1 MTKSPVELRNES
13 AEAQAVRQA
22 LRDLVA
28 RHGSAVLGDA
38 RRVRSMLADACPT
51 GTAEIHV
58 IFLALSQGTPAH
70 LGAAATEQASLD
82 RAISRSAEELQR
94 VEAVDLQA
102 ARWAVTSCAWAEG
115 LLDGP
120 VGDDHPSA
128 PEEEPMTKPKA
139 TPSTFNPP
147 LSQSFRGSDPP
158 PGPGTGGHQR
168 GSLSVRAESMEFTFP
183 PGTRVTIGRDPASS
197 VALSSPAV
205 SRQHAVIEF
214 SDDTWLLTDSTSTQG
229 TFAHGSRV
237 NLLAIN
243 TPVDVALGQG
253 AEAVN
258 VHLAEIGRVQP
269 SAHPVDQSAST
280 PADPADRMRPGGVLT
295 PGGAAPTELRE
306 PAPLQQLVVEA
317 GGQRRI
323 LAVGASLTIG
333 REPDNDLML
342 SEASVSRH
350 HARIKPADRGWVM
363 EDLSSSGGTWLGS
376 ARVATMPLAGKQAFR
391 LGDKDGGGRV
401 VTTAPGINSDPTRS
415 FARLQALV
423 TTHRT
428 TAMITAAVVVA
439 IVVAVLAGTVFTS
452 SPSIDRDALARA
464 TVRIEAGDYVGS
476 GEIID
481 KAEGLILTNA
491 HVVAPQADGQA
502 VASQSFPD
510 ELHPDPGPKVQI
522 DVSPGLDQ
530 ASEPMFLGS
539 VVAVDGYLDIAV
551 VKITGTL
558 SGAIVDQSQLNDL
571 TQVTLGDSGN
581 AQSGDP
587 VLAVGYPVAAQSP
600 IATFTTGV
608 VSGFIPDARIGT
620 NLAKLNT
627 SAEISGGNSGGVLA
641 DSAGQLIGVTTWGL
655 PDDNGQIALSS
666 ARPIDLAKAVISAA
680 ENGKHYVSPY
690 VTPAPAG
697 ATVERVDQV
706 GAGDNGT
713 VTSGCSAAGNGS
725 GSFALGMQYKGFPAG
740 KQTDVMAAL
749 YATNSDGS
757 ETQVAVANDF
767 DDSDYPTTLPTSGC
781 ATLTFD
787 WLAQPTAGT
796 YTLQIG
802 VGGDLKVIY
811 KEQITVS

>member
-1 MTKSPVELRNES
+1 
-13 AEAQAVRQA
+13 
-22 LRDLVA
+22 
-28 RHGSAVLGDA
+28 
-38 RRVRSMLADACPT
+38 
-51 GTAEIHV
+51 
-58 IFLALSQGTPAH
+58 
-70 LGAAATEQASLD
+70 
-82 RAISRSAEELQR
+82 
-94 VEAVDLQA
+94 
-102 ARWAVTSCAWAEG
+102 
-115 LLDGP
+115 
-120 VGDDHPSA
+120 
-128 PEEEPMTKPKA
+128 
-139 TPSTFNPP
+139 
-147 LSQSFRGSDPP
+147 
-158 PGPGTGGHQR
+158 
-168 GSLSVRAESMEFTFP
+168 
-183 PGTRVTIGRDPASS
+183 
-197 VALSSPAV
+197 
-205 SRQHAVIEF
+205 
-214 SDDTWLLTDSTSTQG
+214 
-229 TFAHGSRV
+229 
-237 NLLAIN
+237 
-243 TPVDVALGQG
+243 
-253 AEAVN
+253 
-258 VHLAEIGRVQP
+258 
-269 SAHPVDQSAST
+269 
-280 PADPADRMRPGGVLT
+280 
-295 PGGAAPTELRE
+295 
-306 PAPLQQLVVEA
+306 
-317 GGQRRI
+317 
-323 LAVGASLTIG
+323 
-333 REPDNDLML
+333 
-342 SEASVSRH
+342 
-350 HARIKPADRGWVM
+350 
-363 EDLSSSGGTWLGS
+363 
-376 ARVATMPLAGKQAFR
+376 
-391 LGDKDGGGRV
+391 
-401 VTTAPGINSDPTRS
+401 
-415 FARLQALV
+415 
-423 TTHRT
+423 
-428 TAMITAAVVVA
+428 
-439 IVVAVLAGTVFTS
+439 
-452 SPSIDRDALARA
+452 
-464 TVRIEAGDYVGS
+464 
-476 GEIID
+476 
-481 KAEGLILTNA
+481 
-491 HVVAPQADGQA
+491 VVAPQADGQA

-608 VSGFIPDARIGT
+608 VSGFIPDARIGS

-697 ATVERVDQV
+697 ATVQRVDQV

-713 VTSGCSAAGNGS
+713 VTSGCSSAGNGS
-725 GSFALGMQYKGFPAG
+725 GSFALGMQYKGFSPG

-796 YTLQIG
+796 YTLRIG

-811 KEQITVS
+811 KGQITVS